1 MNKNSRTQY
10 AVKNVA
16 IAGIAQTSYLL
27 LSFAGRTVFVKMLG
41 NDYLSCEGL
50 FTNILTILSFSE
62 LGIGAAIVYSLYK
75 PIAENDYPQVGK
87 LMNLLSTAYRY
98 IACFIA
104 VVGICV
110 VPFLKYIISDVPDV
124 RESISVLYCLFLTNI
139 VMSYLWGYSRS
150 LLVATQEN
158 YIVLIIQQSIHVCQI
173 AIQITLLILTK
184 NYILYLLTA
193 IGCTLTTNIIST
205 LIAYRKYPW
214 LKQYQRYKLSAAER
228 KPIFSNIMA
237 IVQYKLGT
245 VILGGTNNIIISVCL
260 KTSLVGLCSNY
271 NMVISAVTTII
282 NQVCGGLQA
291 TIGNHNTISTAQSR
305 YQIFKQLYFI
315 SFWLLGFCSVFLGV
329 LLNPFI
335 EEVWLGKEYS
345 LPNHVILILVLSF
358 YINLIN
364 IIPSMYRT
372 TLGYFKEAR
381 WSPLLA
387 AVLNVILSILGAK
400 MIGLSGVFL
409 ASIISRLLTFNTIDA
424 YYVFK
429 KGVQCSVWVYYK
441 QFFIYTL
448 ILCVNY
454 SLTYFCARLI
464 TLGNITGFCLKA
476 LIVCIV
482 SNAFFIL
489 VFARTSLFRESAH
502 RILGIIYNKFKMVSL

>member
-1 MNKNSRTQY
+1 MNKKSRTQY
-10 AVKNVA
+10 AVKNVS
-16 IAGIAQTSYLL
+16 IAGIGQVLYLL
-27 LSFAGRTVFVKMLG
+27 LSFASRTVFVKMLG

-50 FTNILTILSFSE
+50 FTNILTILSFSD
-62 LGIGAAIVYSLYK
+62 LGIGGAIVYSLYK
-75 PIAENDYPQVGK
+75 PIAENDYLQIGK

-124 RESISVLYCLFLTNI
+124 RESIPVLYCLFLTNI

-158 YIVLIIQQSIHVCQI
+158 YIVLMIQQGVHICQI
-173 AIQITLLILTK
+173 VIQITLLILTH

-193 IGCTLTTNIIST
+193 IGCTFTTNIIST
-205 LIAYRKYPW
+205 WIAYHKYPW
-214 LKQYQRYKLSAAER
+214 LKQYQQYKLSAIER
-228 KPIFSNIMA
+228 KPIFSNIMS
-237 IVQYKLGT
+237 IMYYKLGS
-245 VILGGTNNIIISVCL
+245 VILNGTNNIIISICL

-271 NMVISAVTTII
+271 SMIINAITTII
-282 NQVCGGLQA
+282 RQVGGGLQA
-291 TIGNHNTISTAQSR
+291 TIGNHNALSSAESR

-315 SFWLLGFCSVFLGV
+315 SFWLLGFCSISLTV

-335 EEVWLGKEYS
+335 EDVWLGKAYS
-345 LPNHVILILVLSF
+345 LPNHVVLMLVLSF

-364 IIPSMYRT
+364 IIPSTYRI
-372 TLGYFKEAR
+372 TLGYFKEAK
-381 WSPLLA
+381 WCPLLA
-387 AVLNVILSILGAK
+387 AILNVILSILGAQ

-409 ASIISRLLTFNTIDA
+409 AEAISRLLTFNIIDA
-424 YYVFK
+424 YNVFK
-429 KGVQCSVWVYYK
+429 KGFQCSIFVYYK
-441 QFFIYTL
+441 QFFIYFL

-454 SLTYFCARLI
+454 FLTYFCTQLI
-464 TLGNITGFCLKA
+464 TLDNIMGFCLKA
-476 LIVCIV
+476 LITCIV

-489 VFARTSLFRESAH
+489 VFARTSLFQEATH
-502 RILGIIYNKFKMVSL
+502 RILKFVYKKSRGTL